1 MQTLKRIHPFWH
13 LLHKVFIY
21 HESVSCDY
29 ISIAI
34 HTETKENKTY
44 KSGSL
49 TSTEIGEAEHTWIIY
64 VQRNHYADIFTSMHL
79 KKRSNLQSQLNL
91 YVDAL
96 SRIKLDRVIE
106 TSYIAP
112 KE

>member
-1 MQTLKRIHPFWH
+1 MSIKTNSPPFGIDSTKYSSITKLFRVTALALRFIRKLKKIKP
-13 LLHKVFIY
+13 
-21 HESVSCDY
+21 
-29 ISIAI
+29 
-34 HTETKENKTY
+34 T

-91 YVDAL
+91 YVD
-96 SRIKLDRVIE
+96 E
-106 TSYIAP
+106 
-112 KE
+112 